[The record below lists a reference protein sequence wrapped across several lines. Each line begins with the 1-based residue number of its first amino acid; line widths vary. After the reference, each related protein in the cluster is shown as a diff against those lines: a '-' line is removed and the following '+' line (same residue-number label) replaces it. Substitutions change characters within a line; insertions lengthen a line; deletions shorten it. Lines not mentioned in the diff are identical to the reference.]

1 MNWVGVLAIA
11 GLATAVAMR
20 SRGSTFSL
28 SSAAPVALIVAGGLL
43 TTRGRPLLGLLLI
56 LGGVA
61 LWWRNRRVA
70 TAAPGTSEVATDW
83 LRMTLDHGTGRMDG
97 VVAKGTFA
105 GRILGELDDVELR
118 DLVAE
123 LTREAD
129 RETLDLLEA
138 YLDRRA
144 PGWRDGADGDEGAGL
159 GAAPRPGPMS
169 EQEAHEILGLAP
181 GAGEADIREAH
192 RRLMKRAHPDAGG
205 SPELAARLNE
215 ARDVLL
221 RAHR

>member
-1 MNWVGVLAIA
+1 MSWFGILAIA
-11 GLATAVAMR
+11 ALATAVAMR

-28 SSAAPVALIVAGGLL
+28 ASAAPVAMIVAGGLL
-43 TTRGRPLLGLLLI
+43 TLRGRPVLGLPLV

-61 LWWRNRRVA
+61 LWFGRRGGA
-70 TAAPGTSEVATDW
+70 GSGPRTSEVVTDW
-83 LRMTLDHGTGRMDG
+83 LRMTLDHDTGDMDG
-97 VVAKGTFA
+97 HVLRGAFGGTRLSALDEVA
-105 GRILGELDDVELR
+105 LR
-118 DLVAE
+118 DLAAE
-123 LTREAD
+123 LAAGAD
-129 RETLDLLEA
+129 RETLDLFEA

-159 GAAPRPGPMS
+159 GAAPGPRAMG
-169 EQEAHEILGLAP
+169 EKEAYQVLGLAP
-181 GAGEADIREAH
+181 GASEAEIREAH

-221 RAHR
+221 RAH